1 MRINCL
7 KTLKKIGDL
16 HKQRLAVL
24 APHLRSQPQYSI
36 RGFTLVELMVTL
48 AVAAI
53 LLAIA
58 VPSFR
63 GMLERNRVSAQSND
77 MLGALQATRSE
88 AIRKNATHRFC
99 NTSTGWIV
107 RTPSVATA
115 IRENTL
121 QGNTT
126 ASNLCVDFRADGL
139 PHSCTCADATP
150 GINLITNGAMTV
162 VSGTQTRTIRIRAG
176 SIHVE

>member
-1 MRINCL
+1 MRINFL
-7 KTLKKIGDL
+7 KASKKIGDL
-16 HKQRLAVL
+16 HSARLAVSTTQ
-24 APHLRSQPQYSI
+24 LRGQPQYGS
-36 RGFTLVELMVTL
+36 RGFTLIELMVTL

-58 VPSFR
+58 VPSFQ
-63 GMLERNRVSAQSND
+63 GMMERNRVAAQSND
-77 MLGALQATRSE
+77 ILGALQVTRSE

-107 RTPSVATA
+107 RTPSVAAA

-126 ASNLCVDFRADGL
+126 ASNLCVDYRADGL
-139 PHSCTCADATP
+139 PHNCTCADATP
-150 GINLITNGAMTV
+150 GTNLITNGSMTV
-162 VSGTQTRTIRIRAG
+162 VSGTQTRTIRIRTG